1 MQQTI
6 AKKEFTPPNVLSRE
20 FKRDNPP
27 PTEDYR
33 EQLFALESGWEEVAE
48 GYVAAHG
55 VVDNS
60 HGNLSMFIWI

>member
-33 EQLFALESGWEEVAE
+33 EQLFALEKAGELEVQRVHE
-48 GYVAAHG
+48 PFVE
-55 VVDNS
+55 
-60 HGNLSMFIWI
+60 LETI